1 MKPRI
6 AEVRKVAEL
15 LSVEHEDVLDLA
27 REVIALAWE
36 MAGERDKWCVVV
48 NDPGVGV
55 YVEGLFS
62 SRNEVERAAK
72 SGRVFSASAGATA
85 RIVRIVNV

>member
-15 LSVEHEDVLDLA
+15 LSMEHEDVLDLA
-27 REVIALAWE
+27 RDVIALSWE
-36 MAGERDKWCVVV
+36 MAEERDKWCVVV

-55 YVEGLFS
+55 YVEGLFT
-62 SRNEVERAAK
+62 SRNEVERAVK
-72 SGRVFSASAGATA
+72 SGRVLSASAGATG